1 MWMLGHCR
9 MRSPGG
15 ATSDTRPMRWRA
27 GGAFLLLCWL
37 CAAPAAASEACEE
50 PVGAEIPSIT
60 LQKWLDGFEQPV
72 HLAHA
77 GDDSGRLYVVEQA
90 GRIRVIEDG
99 RLRPDPLLDIRGRV
113 TSGGEKGLLSVA
125 FHPRHAD
132 NGYFYVDY
140 TAREGGLHTVIARFT
155 RGADG
160 RADPASE
167 QVLLRIAQPYGNHNG
182 GQLAFGPDGYLYIG
196 MGDGGSANDP
206 HGHGQNLS
214 TLLGA
219 LLRID
224 VDRAAEG
231 GPYAIPKDNPSLA
244 VSGARPEIW
253 AYGLRNPWRFSF
265 DTLAGA
271 LYLADVGQ
279 DRVEEIDIV
288 TAGANLGWSIMEGD
302 RCNAR
307 SAELCARDDLS
318 APIASYGHDEG
329 VAVTGGY
336 VYRGRRIPGL
346 CGVYLYADYGSG
358 RLWGLRYRDGRV
370 RAARHLLDTGLNI
383 SSFGQDGKGEM
394 YVIDLNGRILRVADA
409 DGSRE

>member
-1 MWMLGHCR
+1 MPVRCR
-9 MRSPGG
+9 TPSPVGG
-15 ATSDTRPMRWRA
+15 ISEAVKRLRA
-27 GGAFLLLCWL
+27 AGAGIVIALS
-37 CAAPAAASEACEE
+37 CAAGAAAAAPRCDE
-50 PVGAEIPSIT
+50 PAGADIPAIA
-60 LQKWLDGFEQPV
+60 LQEWLGGFEQPV

-77 GDDSGRLYVVEQA
+77 GDGSGRLYVVEQA

-99 RLRPDPLLDIRGRV
+99 KVRPDPLLDIRRQV

-140 TAREGGLHTVIARFT
+140 TARDGGLHTVVSRFT

-167 QVLLRIAQPYGNHNG
+167 RVLLRIAQPYGNHNG
-182 GQLAFGPDGYLYIG
+182 GQLAFGPDGHLYIG

-206 HGHGQNLS
+206 HGHGQNLA

-224 VDRAAEG
+224 VDRAEG
-231 GPYAIPKDNPSLA
+231 GAPYGIPADNPFRD
-244 VSGARPEIW
+244 VRGARPEIW

-265 DTLAGA
+265 DSVTGI
-271 LYLADVGQ
+271 LYLGDVGQ
-279 DRVEEIDIV
+279 DRVEEIDAV

-302 RCNAR
+302 RCNAK
-307 SAELCARDDLS
+307 SAELCRRGDLA
-318 APIASYGHDEG
+318 APIATYGHDEG
-329 VAVTGGY
+329 IAVTGGH
-336 VYRGRRIPGL
+336 VYRGRAVPGL

-358 RLWGLRYRDGRV
+358 RVWGLRYRDGRV
-370 RAARHLLDTGLNI
+370 QSARRLLDTDLNV
-383 SSFGQDGKGEM
+383 SSFGQGPDGEV
-394 YVIDLNGRILRVADA
+394 YLLDLGGRILRVARA
-409 DGSRE
+409 E